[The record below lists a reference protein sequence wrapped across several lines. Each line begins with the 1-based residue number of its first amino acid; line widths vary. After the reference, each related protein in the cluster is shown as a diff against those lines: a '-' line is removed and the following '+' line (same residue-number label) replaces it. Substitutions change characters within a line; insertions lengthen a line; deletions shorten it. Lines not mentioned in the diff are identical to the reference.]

1 MLHEGEAWNRYD
13 YLRSIHTHTLQ
24 YQQHVSALSE
34 SWFQKETLTYQKIP
48 IWTQRSKW
56 PPCDS
61 WLPTWHFSSHNC
73 KKLKITQHP
82 LSPDWELQNWLSYA
96 WTLSIT
102 CSPTP
107 PLPPSFPMHLSISLP
122 LTACCVN
129 LVTELRVLVSS
140 WFMLLSLFQQPWRP
154 RKQKCSGN
162 SIVFLCISDLPVTCL
177 YLVVC
182 KHL

>member
-1 MLHEGEAWNRYD
+1 MCVKLVDPWWSEIWSNIILHVFIVSPHC
-13 YLRSIHTHTLQ
+13 RSPLTLSSRGHHTRVLHCPVPHLTHHPLAHAVLWQ
-24 YQQHVSALSE
+24 CLTPTFLALS
-34 SWFQKETLTYQKIP
+34 L
-48 IWTQRSKW
+48 
-56 PPCDS
+56 
-61 WLPTWHFSSHNC
+61 HFS
-73 KKLKITQHP
+73 
-82 LSPDWELQNWLSYA
+82 
-96 WTLSIT
+96 
-102 CSPTP
+102 P